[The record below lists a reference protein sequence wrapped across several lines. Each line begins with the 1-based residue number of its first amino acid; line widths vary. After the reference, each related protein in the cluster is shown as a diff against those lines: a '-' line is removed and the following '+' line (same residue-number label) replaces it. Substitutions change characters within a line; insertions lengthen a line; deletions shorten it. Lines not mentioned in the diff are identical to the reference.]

1 MANTIATGL
10 ANDAI
15 AQESLAA
22 LVKELSWFKS
32 INFRPTTTEVM
43 KGQNL
48 VLTIPSTVSAQTFGS
63 SGYANADQTL
73 SSVSC
78 AVDQHKFVAYG
89 ILDGE
94 QDSSLVNLV
103 DSFAQVNAHALATA
117 IITDVLA
124 DVESAKTSDIPSA
137 QQLTITEAN
146 FGLDDLISVGADMD
160 EAGIPQVGR
169 WALLSPAYHA
179 KLENELITTISNSS
193 VDVSG
198 TLTNGVLGRVRG
210 FDIFSCPSLS
220 SSEAVFG
227 VRDSLLVASAVPG
240 LPEVTDGGQITY
252 VTEPSTGL
260 TVQRRVNYDYSAA
273 SLNTVMA
280 LYYGSKVVRADTLF
294 TVVAS

>member
-22 LVKELSWFKS
+22 LVKELSWFQS

-43 KGQNL
+43 KGQDL
-48 VLTIPSTVSAQTFGS
+48 VLTIPSAVSAQDFGA

-73 SSVSC
+73 TSVAC
-78 AVDQHKFVAYG
+78 TVDQHKFVAYG

-94 QDSSLVNLV
+94 QDASLVNLV
-103 DSFAQVNAHALATA
+103 DSFAQVNGHALATA

-124 DVESAKTSDIPSA
+124 DIETAKASDIPSG
-137 QQLTITEAN
+137 QQKVITEAN
-146 FGLDDLISVGADMD
+146 FGLDDLITVGADMD
-160 EAGIPQVGR
+160 NAGIPSVGR
-169 WALLSPAYHA
+169 WGIVSPAYHA

-198 TLTNGVLGRVRG
+198 TLTSGVLGRVRG
-210 FDIFSCPSLS
+210 FNLYSCPSLT

-227 VRDSLLVASAVPG
+227 CRDSLLVASAVPG
-240 LPEVTDGGQITY
+240 LPEVTDGGQISY

-273 SLNTVMA
+273 SLNTVLA
-280 LYYGSKVVRADTLF
+280 LYYGSKVVRADTLI